1 MVSLSEKVLKI
12 ERLVEDTKKD
22 CMVLQRDDDLT
33 DQGRGQ
39 LTFALL
45 VEKVLNE

>member
-1 MVSLSEKVLKI
+1 MVSLGEKILRI
-12 ERLVEDTKKD
+12 GQLVEDTKKD
-22 CMVLQRDDDLT
+22 CTALQQDDDLT